1 MNDARRQELTH
12 GPDPQKLTPEEIAE
26 GWHWCRPFCHQCFS
40 LDWDCLM
47 IGPGTYEWDDGDECP
62 YCDHKIPKS

>member
-1 MNDARRQELTH
+1 MNNTRRQELTY
-12 GPDPQKLTPEEIAE
+12 GPDPQKLTPEEVAE
-26 GWHWCRPFCHQCFS
+26 GWHWC

-47 IGPGTYEWDDGDECP
+47 IGPGTYEWADGDECP